1 MLMTIVCVIFWLT
14 HLVVFY
20 LRQVH
25 SNMEYCSPES
35 YVYVKIPEKILECV
49 MVACL
54 IATLSNRNKAKNAA
68 SKYSDKKRRYSKKKS
83 QSYATSS
90 KPIRTT
96 FSGLGIGFVSS
107 YASEDEEILLE
118 SDDDETGVECLSAKE
133 VPLSIVKKHVDA
145 TEKCA
150 ATKV

>member
-90 KPIRTT
+90 SASSSKPIRTT

-118 SDDDETGVECLSAKE
+118 SDDDETGVECLFKNCPIDCQKA
-133 VPLSIVKKHVDA
+133 
-145 TEKCA
+145 C
-150 ATKV
+150 